1 MEAPAGLDDG
11 LSATAGALAAA
22 PRDISMSTASRNI
35 HTLAS
40 SPWIALARSHFGVWK
55 NLAHGM

>member
-22 PRDISMSTASRNI
+22 PRDISIEHR
-35 HTLAS
+35 LAQYS
-40 SPWIALARSHFGVWK
+40 YTGLLTWFALARSH
-55 NLAHGM
+55 L